1 MMASG
6 SKPALSQ
13 NVLSSTAVWASMT
26 IGGMSA
32 KATTSRFS
40 PPNRASST
48 LPVRSTITDCW
59 ENVMSFKFVTGSRP
73 SVSRENAPTTPTAAK
88 KARIASPVQIA
99 SAIQPAADGAVRGST
114 SRTGRAVRGASY
126 TLDSGTG

>member
-1 MMASG
+1 MVEAPRLLPRRLSMPAEMMASG
-6 SKPALSQ
+6 SKPAFSQ

-48 LPVRSTITDCW
+48 
-59 ENVMSFKFVTGSRP
+59 
-73 SVSRENAPTTPTAAK
+73 
-88 KARIASPVQIA
+88 
-99 SAIQPAADGAVRGST
+99 
-114 SRTGRAVRGASY
+114 
-126 TLDSGTG
+126 